1 MIYTI
6 CECAAT
12 VIDCVILFWFLIYSL
27 SFKNLHTPIKIIV
40 TILFSALMI
49 MNIALLN
56 YFFTLEGVYT
66 ILYLAILFGFSRV
79 VLQGKWW
86 HQLVL
91 VLVGLAAIFLTN
103 AIITVLSSFILNEEY
118 SDLLIMRN
126 PARIFL
132 LFLSK
137 IVLLCML
144 APIAN
149 LIQKMKI
156 TLHLFQSFIAITALI
171 ISLIAGITIEKM
183 ILENLLPTL
192 YATIIMVSLATIN
205 VLLFFIMAQFS
216 AQNHAALNQV
226 ALQTRLNDE
235 EKKLQESVQ
244 WSKSVRTL
252 RHDLNNH
259 LISISQYIKSGEEQK
274 ALEYI
279 EKISGNLPDIPTYTD
294 TNNSTLNAILD
305 LKRMTCLKENISLK
319 CYIQKD
325 LTDFDAAAFSTVF
338 GNLMDNA
345 IEAEKAEPQKEIRFS
360 LESTGD
366 YLHIKVQNRI
376 HKPILLNGKLPY
388 TSKKDKHNHGLGMYS
403 VTETVAQSNGAIN
416 IYEKDGWFIVDILML
431 CVKS

>member
-6 CECAAT
+6 CEYSAT
-12 VIDCVILFWFLIYSL
+12 VIDCVILFWFLICSL
-27 SFKNLHTPIKIIV
+27 SFKNIYTPLKV
-40 TILFSALMI
+40 AFTILFSALMI
-49 MNIALLN
+49 VNIALLN
-56 YFFTLEGVYT
+56 YFFTLEGVFT
-66 ILYLAILFGFSRV
+66 IIYLTILFGFSRA

-86 HQLVL
+86 YQLVL
-91 VLVGLAAIFLTN
+91 ALVGLAAIFLTN
-103 AIITVLSSFILNEEY
+103 AIITILSSLILNEEY

-126 PARIFL
+126 PARIIL
-132 LFLSK
+132 LFFSK

-144 APIAN
+144 IPIAN

-156 TLHLFQSFIAITALI
+156 TLHVFQSFIAITALI

-205 VLLFFIMAQFS
+205 VLLFFITAQFS

-244 WSKSVRTL
+244 WSKSIRTL

-259 LISISQYIKSGEEQK
+259 LISISQYIKSGENQK

-305 LKRMTCLKENISLK
+305 LKRMICLKENISLK

-325 LTDFDAAAFSTVF
+325 LTDFDDAAFSTVF

-345 IEAEKAEPQKEIRFS
+345 IEAEKAEPQKEIRLS

-366 YLHIKVQNRI
+366 YLHITVQNRI
-376 HKPILLNGKLPY
+376 HKPILLNGQLPH
-388 TSKKDKHNHGLGMYS
+388 TSKKDKRNHGLGMYS
-403 VTETVAQSNGAIN
+403 ITETVAQNNGAIN

-431 CVKS
+431 CGKS